1 MKKLILILSVVALIL
16 SSCNMGPGMT
26 ELKQKNDSL
35 FLASAEKDRKF
46 NELINSLVEIEEN
59 LQQIK
64 EKENI
69 IEVNANEAKTNEK
82 VTDQINNDIK
92 KIYELM
98 VDNQEKIAQLEK
110 QLRGSNRENA
120 NMKKLIE
127 NLNNQLKEKSAEI
140 VALKDQLKQKNVE
153 IADLNFTI
161 DGLQGVLDSIR
172 LVNSQTSEKLEE
184 TTTELY
190 KAYYVIGTS
199 KELKDKN
206 IINSEGFLNLKKTV
220 LTKDFDETYFEEI
233 DTRKVKQIPTGNK
246 KVKILSTHPEN
257 SYKLD
262 TDGDGVI
269 TITIINP
276 DVFWS
281 VSKFLVIQ
289 V

>member
-26 ELKQKNDSL
+26 DLKQKNDSL

-69 IEVNANEAKTNEK
+69 IEVNASEAKTNEK

-172 LVNSQTSEKLEE
+172 LVNSQTSDKLEE
-184 TTTELY
+184 RTTELY

-206 IINSEGFLNLKKTV
+206 IINSEGFLNLKKTI

-233 DTRKVKQIPTGNK
+233 DTRDVKQIPTGNK

-262 TDGDGVI
+262 TDGDGII